1 MAMKIYLKA
10 LGCRLNEAE
19 LQTCAAE
26 FQDYGYQIVNN
37 LSEADIVVF
46 NSCAVTQEAERKSRR
61 AIRKYYRDKPDV
73 RLVVTGCYATLSPE
87 DVADK
92 LGVDLV
98 VDNSQKDNLA
108 KIVKDKFELPT
119 RSVHAAEANESVLF
133 SRGKDRAFVKIQ
145 DGCRNSCAYC
155 IVTVA
160 RGEERSRTTEEIIAE
175 IESIHSQDIKEI
187 VLTGVHVGGYG
198 GDIGSSL
205 ADLVETI
212 LEKTTI
218 PRIRISSL
226 EPWDLSEKIF
236 GLFKNKRLLPHL
248 HLPLQS
254 GSDGVLRRMGRKCDR
269 DTYRRL
275 IEKARN
281 IIPDFTVTTDII
293 VGFPGEVEDEWQHTL
308 EFVQEMVFSH
318 IHIFSFSPRV
328 GTRAADMDDHVEPD
342 QKKLRC
348 RELEQLNKK
357 MREKVMR
364 ANQGYIS
371 DVLFES
377 YSVDLNSHEKRYF
390 GYSDNY
396 IRVAVDVPDQIE
408 DLSGVIHRVK
418 LDCVDSSLDF
428 MVGRILER

>member
-1 MAMKIYLKA
+1 MKIYLKA

-26 FQDYGYQIVNN
+26 FQEYGYQVVNG
-37 LSEADIVVF
+37 LAEADIVVF

-73 RLVVTGCYATLSPE
+73 KLVVTGCYATLSPG
-87 DVADK
+87 DVAEK

-108 KIVKDKFELPT
+108 KIVRDNFELAT
-119 RSVHAAEANESVLF
+119 SSVHAAEANESVLF

-160 RGEERSRTTEEIIAE
+160 RGEERSRSSEDIIAE
-175 IESIHSQDIKEI
+175 INKISSHNIKEI

-198 GDIGSSL
+198 SDIDSTLGDLI
-205 ADLVETI
+205 ETI
-212 LEKTTI
+212 LEQTSV

-226 EPWDLSEKIF
+226 EPWDLTEKIL
-236 GLFKNKRLLPHL
+236 GLFENKRLLPHM

-254 GSDGVLRRMGRKCDR
+254 GSDSVLKRMGRKCDR
-269 DTYRRL
+269 DAYRRL
-275 IEKARN
+275 IEKARDA
-281 IIPDFTVTTDII
+281 IPEFTATTDII
-293 VGFPGEVEDEWQHTL
+293 VGFPGETEEEWQQTL
-308 EFVQEMVFSH
+308 EFVQEIGFSH
-318 IHIFSFSPRV
+318 IHIFSYSPRA
-328 GTRAADMDDHVEPD
+328 GTRAAEMDDQVDPD

-348 RELEQLNKK
+348 KELERVAKK
-357 MREKVMR
+357 MRENVMR
-364 ANQGYIS
+364 ANQGNIF

-377 YSVDLNSHEKRYF
+377 YSVNLNSHEKRYF

-396 IRVAVDVPDQIE
+396 IRVAVDIPDDIA
-408 DLSGVIHRVK
+408 DIAGATHRVK

>member
-1 MAMKIYLKA
+1 MKIYLKA

-26 FQDYGYQIVNN
+26 FQEYGYQIVNS
-37 LSEADIVVF
+37 LAEADVVIF

-61 AIRKYYRDKPDV
+61 AIRKYYRDKPNV

-87 DVADK
+87 DIAEK
-92 LGVDLV
+92 IGVDLV
-98 VDNSQKDNLA
+98 IDNSQKDNLA
-108 KIVKDKFELPT
+108 KIVKDKLDLPIS
-119 RSVHAAEANESVLF
+119 SVHAAEANDSVLF

-160 RGEERSRTTEEIIAE
+160 RGEERSRTPEDIVAE
-175 IESIHSQDIKEI
+175 INKIHSQDIKEI

-198 GDIGSSL
+198 GDTESSL
-205 ADLVETI
+205 GELVEVI
-212 LEKTTI
+212 LEQTSV

-226 EPWDLSEKIF
+226 EPWDLTEKIL
-236 GLFKNKRLLPHL
+236 GLFKNKRLLPHM

-254 GSDGVLRRMGRKCDR
+254 GSDSVLKRMSRKCDR
-269 DTYRRL
+269 DTYRGM
-275 IEKARN
+275 IEKARD
-281 IIPDFTVTTDII
+281 IIPDFTATTDII
-293 VGFPGEVEDEWQHTL
+293 VGFPGETEEEWQHTL
-308 EFVQEMVFSH
+308 EFVQEMGFSH
-318 IHIFSFSPRV
+318 IHIFSYSPRT
-328 GTRAADMDDHVEPD
+328 GTRAADMDDQVDPE

-348 RELEQLNKK
+348 KELELVNKK

-364 ANQGYIS
+364 TNQGNIF

-396 IRVAVDVPDQIE
+396 LRVAVDVPDEIN
-408 DLSGVIHRVK
+408 DLAGVIHRVK